1 MKKNSCLSEQDLIL
15 HYYGELA
22 TNGEPARHLASC
34 PLCTERF
41 AALGDDLAKLPDF
54 SPEFG
59 PATGVRMAARVNEQL
74 SGKRKSWAPALGVSA
89 AAVFALVITFS
100 IWSPQ
105 EEPLQTI
112 QTAQT
117 SIPPSMATMN
127 LHAEM
132 PDIEFIEDLEL
143 LKELDLLS
151 QIEGV

>member
-1 MKKNSCLSEQDLIL
+1 MKNNCLSEQDLIL

-22 TNGEPARHLASC
+22 ASGETARHLAIC
-34 PLCTERF
+34 PLCSERLT
-41 AALGDDLAKLPDF
+41 ALGDDLAKLPDF
-54 SPEFG
+54 SPEPG
-59 PATGVRMAARVNEQL
+59 PVAGVRMAARVNEQL
-74 SGKRKSWAPALGVSA
+74 SGNRRSWIPALGASA

-117 SIPPSMATMN
+117 LTPPSMAIMN
-127 LHAEM
+127 LHEEM